1 MTVASA
7 GMMPGTPV
15 TAGLE
20 TSGRFA
26 SAAGA
31 SFDGDLPVDFAGKLG
46 RGPVGSLALAAAAR
60 FAVEES
66 PAAVV
71 DAVVEMLGAFAAD
84 AGFTTVGA
92 CATARCPRREG
103 AGTARGPSTGEAG
116 SEGTWPRVRSGTG
129 SEKEPRPP
137 STEVDARAAPSAVG
151 DGATAVPSTGSVLR
165 VGRTSGVEA
174 VASVG
179 TGDTF
184 ARPRP
189 ADTGADTEVDG
200 AATGVALPPAVS
212 GAVVGRS

>member
-15 TAGLE
+15 TAALE
-20 TSGRFA
+20 TSGRIA

-31 SFDGDLPVDFAGKLG
+31 SFEGDLTVDFAGRLG
-46 RGPVGSLALAAAAR
+46 RGPVGSFAPAATAG
-60 FAVEES
+60 FAVEEL

-71 DAVVEMLGAFAAD
+71 GLVGAFAAD

-92 CATARCPRREG
+92 CATTRCPRREG

-116 SEGTWPRVRSGTG
+116 TEGTWPRVRSGTT

-137 STEVDARAAPSAVG
+137 STKVDARAAPSAVG
-151 DGATAVPSTGSVLR
+151 DGATAGPSTGSVLR
-165 VGRTSGVEA
+165 VGRTAGVET

-184 ARPRP
+184 ARPLP

-200 AATGVALPPAVS
+200 AATGVALPLALS